1 MSVSNQGVVT
11 PKDREPL
18 TVIIGHRIR
27 EARERAGMNQKAF
40 AAACAGAFSYQQW
53 GKLERGEQPIDARH
67 IELAA
72 DALGVAP
79 RDLLPGEK
87 LPRPEP
93 PPSPEL
99 SQFEGELLTVLRTHG
114 RKAAVLMLLGDLE
127 EKKHP

>member
-1 MSVSNQGVVT
+1 MRPTHRYVSARLTLRRQ
-11 PKDREPL
+11 RPL
-18 TVIIGHRIR
+18 T
-27 EARERAGMNQKAF
+27 ARQRAVLEFIAEF

-53 GKLERGEQPIDARH
+53 GKLERGEQPVDARH